1 MKSQPQTEPS
11 NLRKKPS
18 SSNSNEWMRYA
29 GLGLQLVGSIA
40 VCMFIGY
47 WLDRW
52 IEPKFPIFI
61 LSFSIL
67 GIVVAMAM
75 LFRLNSK
82 RK

>member
-11 NLRKKPS
+11 NLKKKPS
-18 SSNSNEWMRYA
+18 SSTGNEWMRYA
-29 GLGLQLVGSIA
+29 GLGLQLVGTIA

-52 IEPKFPIFI
+52 VQLKFPIFI

-67 GIVVAMAM
+67 GIVVAMMM

-82 RK
+82 SK